1 MKEWNEWTI
10 VLSPIEV
17 YLLVNERKITLDLTE
32 KVIVDMLNKLGS
44 IGEDPNGGVSR
55 LLYSEAWGEAQHYLK
70 KEMEKAGLTAEFDEI
85 GNLFGKLEGSKYPDE
100 TILSGSHV
108 DTVRNGG
115 YYDGQLGI
123 VTAFLA
129 IKHLKETYGAPL
141 RNLEV
146 VSMAEEEGSRFPYAF
161 WGSKNIV
168 GTAKKEEV
176 LGIKAFDNG
185 DAFEDAMRKAGFDFR
200 DESKEPRTDIK
211 AFVEIHNEQGNV
223 LEQEGK
229 SVGVVHSIVGQR
241 RFTIELTGQANHAGT
256 TPMGLRKDAVFTAGK
271 IIAEVITES
280 KRIGDPLVCT
290 FGKIEVTPNIVNVVP
305 GKVLLTL
312 DTRHTDKAAL
322 VSFTDYVEETM
333 KRIAKE
339 DGVELSIDMWMD
351 EDPVPMDQKIV
362 QVLENNCIEKGL
374 NYKLMHSGA
383 GHDSQIFAPFYPTAM
398 LFVPSIDGISHNPK
412 EYTEPADLL
421 EGAKALA
428 AALYELAYKE

>member
-1 MKEWNEWTI
+1 ME
-10 VLSPIEV
+10 
-17 YLLVNERKITLDLTE
+17 LTE
-32 KVIVDMLNKLGS
+32 KVIVDMLYKLGS
-44 IGEDPNGGVSR
+44 YGGDPQDGITR
-55 LLYSEAWGEAQHYLK
+55 FLYSEAWVDAQQYLK
-70 KEMEKAGLTAEFDEI
+70 EEMESAGFIAEFDEI
-85 GNLFGKLEGSKYPDE
+85 GNLFGRVEGSKYPDE

-108 DTVRNGG
+108 DTVANAGH
-115 YYDGQLGI
+115 YDGQLGI

-129 IKHLKETYGAPL
+129 IKYLKEKYGQPL

-176 LGIKAFDNG
+176 LGIKAFDDG
-185 DAFEDAMRKAGFDFR
+185 VAFEEAMRGAGFDFR
-200 DESKEPRTDIK
+200 DESKGPRKDIK
-211 AFVEIHNEQGNV
+211 AFVEMHNEQGNV
-223 LEQEGK
+223 LEQEKK

-256 TPMGLRKDAVFTAGK
+256 TPMGLRKDAVFTASK
-271 IIAEVITES
+271 IIAEVIAES

-290 FGKIEVTPNIVNVVP
+290 FGKIEVTPNVVNVVP

-322 VSFTDYVEETM
+322 VSFTEYVEKTM
-333 KRIAKE
+333 NRIAEE
-339 DGVELSIDMWMD
+339 DGIGISIDMWMD
-351 EDPVPMDQKIV
+351 EDPVPMDENIV
-362 QVLENNCIEKGL
+362 ALIEKSCKEHGL
-374 NYKLMHSGA
+374 NYKMMHSGA
-383 GHDSQIFAPFYPTAM
+383 GHDSQVLAPYYPTAM

>member
-1 MKEWNEWTI
+1 ME
-10 VLSPIEV
+10 
-17 YLLVNERKITLDLTE
+17 LTE
-32 KVIVDMLNKLGS
+32 KVIVDMLYKLGS
-44 IGEDPNGGVSR
+44 TGEDPKGGITR
-55 LLYSEAWGEAQHYLK
+55 FLYSEQWVNAQHFLK
-70 KEMEKAGLTAEFDEI
+70 KEMEEAGLIAEFDEI
-85 GNLFGKLEGSKYPDE
+85 GNLFGRLEGSKYPNE

-108 DTVRNGG
+108 DTVRNAGH
-115 YYDGQLGI
+115 YDGQLGI
-123 VTAFLA
+123 VTALLA
-129 IKHLKETYGAPL
+129 IKYLKKNYGQPL

-168 GTAKKEEV
+168 GTAKKDEV

-185 DAFEDAMRKAGFDFR
+185 MLFEEAMREAGFDFR
-200 DESKEPRTDIK
+200 DESKGARPDVK

-241 RFTIELTGQANHAGT
+241 RFTIELSGQANHAGT
-256 TPMGLRKDAVFTAGK
+256 TPMGLRRDAVYTASK
-271 IIAEVITES
+271 IIAEVIGES

-290 FGKIEVTPNIVNVVP
+290 FGKIEVTPNVVNVVP

-312 DTRHTDKAAL
+312 DTRHTNKAAL

-333 KRIAKE
+333 KRIAEE
-339 DGVELSIDMWMD
+339 DGIEISIDMWMD
-351 EDPVPMDQKIV
+351 EDPVPMDENIV
-362 QVLENNCIEKGL
+362 RIIEESCKEKGL

-383 GHDSQIFAPFYPTAM
+383 GHDSQVLAPFYPTAM
-398 LFVPSIDGISHNPK
+398 LFVPSIEGISHNPK
-412 EYTEPADLL
+412 EYTEPKDLL

-428 AALYELAYKE
+428 FALYELAYKE